1 MKKLEPTKG
10 KIAYAGKE
18 QRGGAGVVKSEV
30 GVEAPEAKVG
40 EVKYQT
46 KIMMVLSGL
55 EHSVPNPDAKHN
67 MGNLLGELFLWRV
80 VKKYAEGKVTN
91 AEKGLEDRGIL
102 KKRELEPG
110 EHLVTES
117 PSFAFTAKVSEKV
130 RRFSPEALAKVLFE
144 RFKVPIPVALH
155 LIDEAKVPTN
165 STVTLNLIEK

>member
-18 QRGGAGVVKSEV
+18 HGEFTVVASP
-30 GVEAPEAKVG
+30 GD
-40 EVKYQT
+40 VKYQT
-46 KIMMVLSGL
+46 KIMTVLSGL
-55 EHSVPNPDAKHN
+55 ENSVPNPDARHN

-80 VKKYAEGKVTN
+80 VKRYAEGKVEN
-91 AEKGLEDRGIL
+91 AEKGLESRGIL
-102 KKRELEPG
+102 KKRELDPG

-144 RFKVPIPVALH
+144 KYKVPMPVALH